1 MIGKYFYGA
10 LAIAVLV
17 AAASMTTLAQ
27 VGELR
32 GRVMMKQADGQTVP
46 LAEAQ
51 IDVFR
56 TDMKG
61 EYKTKTNKKGEFVFA
76 GVPFVGI
83 YTVSA
88 SHPTATPN
96 WVDGAK
102 AGRDV
107 PVEIVVTPG
116 DGKRPTLDEIKAAG
130 GGRSAPGGGGGGG
143 GSSSTNTAASGES
156 SGDKAKAEELRKKNE
171 QIEAANKKI
180 TEANE
185 VIARTFKA
193 GNDFLTAASAAS
205 KANASEDAIAKYT
218 QAVGQYDEGLAADPE
233 QPAIL
238 TNKAVALKGRGVE
251 RFNAAIR
258 AKSVDDAGRAAALQA
273 AKDDF
278 KGAAEAAGKA
288 VTMLKAQTAPAD
300 AADAQRYNANKYAAM
315 LTHAESMRLYVSKAD
330 QSQADAGLA
339 AFKDY
344 IAVETDPAKKA
355 RAQLDMAQMLLD
367 SGSAE
372 KALAEFKTILTAQPD
387 SPEANLGAG
396 LAVYATGDKAKF
408 QEAANYLQRFVEVA
422 PDTNPMKDDAK
433 AILTELK
440 NSENVTPEKKA
451 PARRPRP

>member
-1 MIGKYFYGA
+1 MIGKYFYGT
-10 LAIAVLV
+10 LAVAVLI
-17 AAASMTTLAQ
+17 AASMTTFAQ

-76 GVPFVGI
+76 GIPFVGT

-102 AGRDV
+102 AGRDI
-107 PVEIVVTPG
+107 PVELVVTPG
-116 DGKRPTLDEIKAAG
+116 DGKRPTLEEIKGAG
-130 GGRSAPGGGGGGG
+130 GGRASAPAAASA
-143 GSSSTNTAASGES
+143 SSSAPAENA
-156 SGDKAKAEELRKKNE
+156 GDKAKAEELRKKNAE
-171 QIEAANKKI
+171 IEAANKKI
-180 TEANE
+180 TDANE
-185 VIARTFKA
+185 VVARTFKA
-193 GNDFLTAASAAS
+193 GNEFLTAAGAAS
-205 KANASEDAIAKYT
+205 KANASEDAISKYT
-218 QAVGQYDEGLAADPE
+218 QAVAQYDEGLVADPE

-251 RFNAAIR
+251 RFNSAVR
-258 AKSVDDAGRAAALQA
+258 SKSLDDAARNAALQT

-278 KGAAEAAGKA
+278 KAASEAAGKA
-288 VTMLKAQTAPAD
+288 VTMLKAQTAPTD
-300 AADAQRYNANKYAAM
+300 AAEVARYNSNKYAAM

-330 QSQADAGLA
+330 PTQAEAGLA

-344 IAVETDPAKKA
+344 IAVETDATKKA
-355 RAQLDMAQMLLD
+355 KAQLDMAQMLLD
-367 SGSAE
+367 SGQAD
-372 KALAEFKTILTAQPD
+372 KALTEFKTILTAQPD

-408 QEAANYLQRFVEVA
+408 QEAANFLQRFVDVA

-451 PARRPRP
+451 PPRRPRP